1 MMSTFSKF
9 SMHKQMMRC
18 RQWLVML
25 ALACCLPAISQ
36 AQNVSKPAGGNN
48 SASASTSA
56 RVQPRLSDAILV
68 VVNSDVITRQEFL
81 QRLKVIEDRLKSQ
94 GGQMPPPQQLHR
106 QLLERMIIE
115 RAQLQKAKERGIKID
130 DAMLD
135 RAVARIADQNKLTM
149 TEFRKRLE
157 QDGMGYAKFR
167 EDIRNEMMMQRLRE
181 IEVDNKIQVSD
192 AEIDAYLA
200 EQKGSSDTA
209 PQELDI
215 GQILIRVPE
224 NPTEEQLAASK
235 KRADEVIAQLN
246 AGGDFAKLA
255 AAYSDASDGL
265 SGGDLGWRSQDRL
278 PQLFV
283 DAVANLEQGQ
293 IAPVVKSGNGFHI
306 LKLIG
311 RRTQSVMRADQ
322 APDAGAAAPV
332 TIQQT
337 HAFHILIKVNQVVS
351 AADAK
356 RKLLDI
362 KQRIENHAATFEEM
376 ARLYS
381 NDFSAAKGGDLGWI
395 YPGDTV
401 PEFERAM
408 DALPIGQISDPIES
422 PFGYHLILVKE
433 RKIADVSQERK
444 RAAARQAIRERKL
457 EEATQDWIRQIRDQA
472 YVEYRLNDQ

>member
-1 MMSTFSKF
+1 MSIFYP
-9 SMHKQMMRC
+9 MYRIQKQISHC
-18 RQWLVML
+18 CQALVFV
-25 ALACCLPAISQ
+25 ATTCCMSFVAH
-36 AQNVSKPAGGNN
+36 AQGTSSTSPAG
-48 SASASTSA
+48 SSTSA
-56 RVQPRLSDAILV
+56 RAQPRLSDAILV

-81 QRLKVIEDRLKSQ
+81 QRLQVIENRLKSQ

-106 QLLERMIIE
+106 QLIERMIVE

-135 RAVARIADQNKLTM
+135 RAVARIADQNKM
-149 TEFRKRLE
+149 SMSEFRKRLE
-157 QDGMGYAKFR
+157 QDGMEYAKFR
-167 EDIRNEMMMQRLRE
+167 EDIRNEMMTQRLRE
-181 IEVDNKIQVSD
+181 LEVDNKIQISD

-200 EQKGSSDTA
+200 EHSGTSTA
-209 PQELDI
+209 VPQELDI

-224 NPTEEQLAASK
+224 NATEQQLAESR

-246 AGGDFAKLA
+246 AGGDFGKLA
-255 AAYSDASDGL
+255 AAYSDAPDGL
-265 SGGDLGWRSQDRL
+265 SGGDMGWRSQDRL

-283 DAVANLEQGQ
+283 DAVANLQQGQ

-311 RRTQSVMRADQ
+311 KRTQSVMRSA
-322 APDAGAAAPV
+322 APEEGTAAPV
-332 TIQQT
+332 SVQQT
-337 HAFHILIKVNQVVS
+337 HASHILIKVNQVVS
-351 AADAK
+351 AAEAK
-356 RKLLDI
+356 RKLLEL
-362 KQRIENHAATFEEM
+362 KQRLDNHAATFEEL

-381 NDFSAAKGGDLGWI
+381 NDLSASKGGDLGWI

-408 DALPIGQISDPIES
+408 NELQVGQVSEPIES
-422 PFGYHLILVKE
+422 PFGFHLILVKE
-433 RKIADVSQERK
+433 RKIDDVSQERK

-472 YVEYRLNDQ
+472 YVEFRLNDQ